1 MPEGIAEG
9 IGASVHRKEDKK
21 FTTGKGRYTDDI
33 NRPDQLHAFFIRSN
47 VAHANIKNIDI
58 TKALKSD
65 GVAAIYT
72 GADIA
77 ADGVGGPICGWT
89 PTNRD
94 GSAPKEPPHPLLANG
109 KVRYV
114 GDHIAVVIAE
124 SMEQAKSAAENVK
137 IDLEALAPV
146 VDLSTAIGNTQ
157 IHDEMDDNVYFDWE
171 LGDEKATA
179 EALGSAAKVI
189 ELTVTNN
196 RVIPNAMEPR
206 AAVAEYDETSE
217 SYTLYT
223 SSQNPH
229 LTRLVMAAF
238 MMQIPESKLHVVAP
252 DVGGGFGSKINVYN
266 EEIVC
271 SWASKKIERPIKW
284 VAERTESFLT
294 DTHGRDHVTHAELAV
309 SNDGKFL
316 GFKNETIA
324 NLGAYARV
332 FGTVT
337 PTYLFGPCATGVYVI
352 PAAYSN
358 VKAVYTNTAPVDA
371 YRGAGRPEATYTI
384 ERLVEKAAMELGMD
398 KTEIRMKNFPT
409 QFPFKQTLVHTVD
422 SGDYVAGLEKAKQM
436 ADYAGFEA
444 RRKKSEANGKLRGI
458 GVSSYFEACGIAPSA
473 AVMSLGCGVGLWE
486 SAEVRFNPTGQI
498 SVFTGA
504 HSHGQSHDTTFAQI
518 AADELGVPMEN
529 IDVVHGDTD
538 KGTFGMG
545 TYGSRSLTVGGI
557 AIVNACKKIV
567 AKGKRV
573 AAKMLEVNEDEIE
586 FKDGE
591 FVALKSN
598 KKKTIGEVAFACYL
612 PGQRDEM
619 KSPIPEGDEPGLI
632 ESSFFDPANFSFPAG
647 SHICEV
653 EIDPDTGN
661 VKVEKYT
668 AVDDFGRIVN
678 PMIVEGQVHGGIA
691 QGIGQALHENTQYDE
706 TGQLMTASY
715 MDYTMPRADNFPE
728 FNLGFTC
735 THATSNPLGVKGCG
749 EAGAIASPPTVM
761 NAVIDAL
768 GGQEISMP
776 ATAEKVWKACKSL
789 KKSNAKAA

>member
-1 MPEGIAEG
+1 M
-9 IGASVHRKEDKK
+9 ASLVGSRVERKEDKR
-21 FTTGKGRYTDDI
+21 FLTGKGRYTADI
-33 NRPDQLHAFFIRSN
+33 NIVNQTYAVFVRSPHAR
-47 VAHANIKNIDI
+47 AQIKKVDI
-58 TKALKSD
+58 SKALKSSGVVEILTGEEIATDKIGGLIAGWAIRSED
-65 GVAAIYT
+65 GTEMKVPANPPLAKDVANFVGEPIAI
-72 GADIA
+72 
-77 ADGVGGPICGWT
+77 
-89 PTNRD
+89 
-94 GSAPKEPPHPLLANG
+94 
-109 KVRYV
+109 
-114 GDHIAVVIAE
+114 VIADTLDE
-124 SMEQAKSAAENVK
+124 AKSASDMVK
-137 IDLEALAPV
+137 IDYKILKAVTSTAETMNGESIHDGIDKNLCYDWLLGDREKVKEAFSKADKIIK
-146 VDLSTAIGNTQ
+146 VDLI
-157 IHDEMDDNVYFDWE
+157 
-171 LGDEKATA
+171 
-179 EALGSAAKVI
+179 
-189 ELTVTNN
+189 NN
-196 RVIPNAMEPR
+196 RLVPNAMEPR
-206 AAVAEYDETSE
+206 ACVVDYNTASE
-217 SYTLYT
+217 EITLYT
-223 SSQNPH
+223 TSQNPH
-229 LTRLVMAAF
+229 LSRLVMSAF
-238 MMQIPESKLHVVAP
+238 GGVAPENKLRVVAP

-309 SNDGKFL
+309 TNDGKFL

-337 PTYLFGPCATGVYVI
+337 PTYLFGPCATGVYEI

-384 ERLVEKAAMELGMD
+384 ERLVEKAAMELGID
-398 KTEIRMKNFPT
+398 RTELRMRNFPKT
-409 QFPFKQTLVHTVD
+409 FPFKQTLVHTVD

-436 ADYAGFEA
+436 ADYNNFES
-444 RRKKSEANGKLRGI
+444 RRKESEAKGKLRGI

-504 HSHGQSHDTTFAQI
+504 HSHGQSHQTTFAQI
-518 AADELGVPMEN
+518 AADELGVPIEN

-573 AAKMLEVNEDEIE
+573 AAKMLEVSEDEIE

-598 KKKTIGEVAFACYL
+598 KKKTIGEIAFACYV

-653 EIDPDTGN
+653 EIDPETGE

-691 QGIGQALHENTQYDE
+691 QGIGQALHENTEYDE
-706 TGQLMTASY
+706 TGQLITASY

-776 ATAEKVWKACKSL
+776 ATAEKVWKACKNL
-789 KKSNAKAA
+789 KKSNSKAA